1 MKVQTI
7 KKKVIYT
14 MTDALVVAAPT
25 TTVAETVVVVA
36 PVAAPAPTMTLE
48 QARALLAEK
57 RPIGHPGKAVVT
69 QLKMARAIDKAE
81 KLRIRNLKKA
91 DTKARNDAKKDAERN
106 AKKAARLAT
115 LQAEVAAQTAAVE
128 AAKSQGTK
136 VSEGTVPS
144 PEPTAETQVS

>member
-7 KKKVIYT
+7 KKKVIHT

-25 TTVAETVVVVA
+25 TTVAETVVVA

-57 RPIGHPGKAVVT
+57 RLIGHPGKAVVT

-106 AKKAARLAT
+106 AKKAAKLVQ

-144 PEPTAETQVS
+144 PEPTAETQAS